1 MSCFYAWAR
10 LVIVDTVIPKINLNT
25 SIAIPTASNKA
36 LPSDAVL
43 PKSVKV
49 NNDME
54 QY

>member
-10 LVIVDTVIPKINLNT
+10 LVIVIPKINLNT